1 MAEERLP
8 NRWMFVVWALIMQ
21 LCLGNLYS
29 WSIFRTPLMKANN
42 WTIQQATWPFILSVV
57 FFAVGMIFAGR
68 WQDKAGPKIVGIT
81 GGIILGV
88 GFLLASV
95 VGNNLWGIYF
105 AYGVLGGLGVGF
117 AYVTPIATCVKWFPD
132 MRGFITG
139 LAVLGFGAGSMIGA
153 PVGTTLIA
161 QMGVLGT
168 FAVFG
173 VVFGVLTALAGSQLR
188 VPPAGYKPAGWSPPV
203 PAAGKPV
210 ATKYDY
216 PPTEMVKTPQFW
228 LLWFIYL
235 FGAGVGLMAIS
246 QAVPMGQE
254 LAKVT
259 PALAAG
265 ALGTMAIF
273 NGLGRP
279 AFGAI
284 SDKIGRSNATMLAF
298 AVYIVALLGV
308 LRSAD
313 TLAMYTIGISM
324 VGFAYG
330 GYLAL
335 MPSYTADYFGTKNLG
350 INYGW
355 VFSAWGSAGA
365 LGPIIGAQVRA
376 ATGAWTNVFW
386 ILSGMCVAGILLA
399 LITKAPAAREVE
411 AQAKA

>member
-21 LCLGNLYS
+21 LCLGNLYT
-29 WSIFRTPLMKANN
+29 WSIFRTPLMKAYG
-42 WTIQQATWPFILSVV
+42 WTIQQATWPFTLSVV
-57 FFAVGMIFAGR
+57 FFAVGMVFAGR
-68 WQDKAGPKIVGIT
+68 WQDKAGPKIVAIT
-81 GGIILGV
+81 GGIILGA

-95 VGNNLWGIYF
+95 VGNTLAGIYI

-117 AYVTPIATCVKWFPD
+117 AYVTPIAVCVKWFPD

-153 PVGTTLIA
+153 PVGTTLI
-161 QMGVLGT
+161 GRIGPLGT
-168 FAVFG
+168 YAVFG
-173 VVFGVLTALAGSQLR
+173 IVFGILVALAGSQLKN
-188 VPPAGYKPAGWSPPV
+188 PPAGYRPAGWSPPA
-203 PAAGKPV
+203 PAAGKPAV
-210 ATKYDY
+210 TKYDY
-216 PPTEMVKTPQFW
+216 APTEMVKTPQFW

-235 FGAGVGLMAIS
+235 FGAGVGLMVIS
-246 QAVPMGQE
+246 QAVPMGVE
-254 LAKVT
+254 LTKAT
-259 PALAAG
+259 AAVAAA

-298 AVYIVALLGV
+298 ALYIVALLAV
-308 LRSAD
+308 LRGAD
-313 TLAMYTIGISM
+313 SIALYTVGISM

-355 VFSAWGSAGA
+355 VFSAWGAAGV

-376 ATGAWTNVFW
+376 VTGAWTTAFW
-386 ILSGMCVAGILLA
+386 ILSGLCVAGILLA

-411 AQAKA
+411 APAKA